1 MFSTITS
8 AMIFGVEPVLIH
20 VEVDIAQGLPGF
32 MLVGYLSGEVKEA
45 GERVRV
51 ALKNT
56 GIVLP
61 PMRVT
66 VNLSPAG
73 IRKEGTAFDLPI
85 AVGILRALGHLPG
98 NCTEGMLIIGELG
111 LSGKANPVRG
121 VLPLVKKAKE
131 EGYSRCLLP
140 AGNYEE
146 GKLIEGVEI
155 IGIPDINGAMD
166 YLKWGKRCACPKKA
180 ESPGGRADHG
190 DEKKLPDFSEVRGQ
204 AAAKRAAEI
213 AAAGFHNLLLTG
225 PPGSG
230 KTMIAK
236 RIPGILPSLTEEESL
251 EVSSIYSIAGLL
263 SDGPSLI
270 RQRPFMNPHHTITAQ
285 ALAGG
290 GNSAKPGMISLAH
303 KGVLFMDELP
313 EFKMGVIDMLR
324 QPLEEKKIRIV
335 RLGRD
340 YTFPADFM
348 LVAAMNPCPC
358 GYYPDFGKCTCT
370 LSKIKRY
377 QGRISG
383 PVLDRIDLCVGVSG
397 VTAKQLSQKREEESS
412 ACIRER
418 VFAAR
423 KMQEE
428 RYRDKPYRFN
438 ALLPQADLKVYC
450 RLGKKEEH
458 LMEKAFATMGMSAR
472 SYCRVLKTA
481 RTIADL
487 DGSGDVKEIHIEEA
501 LEYKAGE
508 AGRRFEGTKQ
518 EKL

>member
-1 MFSTITS
+1 
-8 AMIFGVEPVLIH
+8 
-20 VEVDIAQGLPGF
+20 
-32 MLVGYLSGEVKEA
+32 
-45 GERVRV
+45 
-51 ALKNT
+51 
-56 GIVLP
+56 
-61 PMRVT
+61 
-66 VNLSPAG
+66 
-73 IRKEGTAFDLPI
+73 
-85 AVGILRALGHLPG
+85 
-98 NCTEGMLIIGELG
+98 
-111 LSGKANPVRG
+111 
-121 VLPLVKKAKE
+121 
-131 EGYSRCLLP
+131 
-140 AGNYEE
+140 
-146 GKLIEGVEI
+146 
-155 IGIPDINGAMD
+155 
-166 YLKWGKRCACPKKA
+166 
-180 ESPGGRADHG
+180 
-190 DEKKLPDFSEVRGQ
+190 
-204 AAAKRAAEI
+204 
-213 AAAGFHNLLLTG
+213 
-225 PPGSG
+225 
-230 KTMIAK
+230 
-236 RIPGILPSLTEEESL
+236 
-251 EVSSIYSIAGLL
+251 
-263 SDGPSLI
+263 
-270 RQRPFMNPHHTITAQ
+270 
-285 ALAGG
+285 
-290 GNSAKPGMISLAH
+290 
-303 KGVLFMDELP
+303 
-313 EFKMGVIDMLR
+313 MLR

-412 ACIRER
+412 ECIRER

-438 ALLPQADLKVYC
+438 ALLPQADLKFYC
-450 RLGKKEEH
+450 RLGKKEEY

-508 AGRRFEGTKQ
+508 ARMRFEGTKQ

>member
-8 AMIFGVEPVLIH
+8 AMISGVEPVFIH
-20 VEVDIAQGLPGF
+20 VEVDIAHGLPGF
-32 MLVGYLSGEVKEA
+32 MLVGYLSGEVKEP

-61 PMRVT
+61 PMRIT

-73 IRKEGTAFDLPI
+73 MRKEGTAFDLPI
-85 AVGILRALGHLPG
+85 AVGILKALGHLPG
-98 NCTEGMLIIGELG
+98 DSTEGMLVIGELG
-111 LSGKANPVRG
+111 LSGRVNPVRG

-131 EGYSRCLLP
+131 EGYGRCLLP

-146 GKLIEGVEI
+146 GRLIEGVEI
-155 IGIPDINGAMD
+155 IGIPDINGAME
-166 YLKWGKRCACPKKA
+166 YLKWGKNREEPKEAVPPDGRKSKA
-180 ESPGGRADHG
+180 DR
-190 DEKKLPDFSEVRGQ
+190 EKIPDFSEIKGQ

-236 RIPGILPSLTEEESL
+236 RIPGILPPLTEEESL
-251 EVSSIYSIAGLL
+251 EVSSLYSIAGLL
-263 SDGPSLI
+263 SNGPSLI

-313 EFKMGVIDMLR
+313 EFKTSVIDMLR
-324 QPLEEKKIRIV
+324 QPLEEKEIRIV
-335 RLGRD
+335 RLGGD

-358 GYYPDFGKCTCT
+358 GYYPDLGKCTCS

-377 QGRISG
+377 QGHISG

-397 VTAKQLSQKREEESS
+397 VTAKQLSEKKEEETSGR
-412 ACIRER
+412 IRER
-418 VFAAR
+418 VLAAR

-438 ALLPQADLKVYC
+438 ALLPQADLKDYC

-458 LMEKAFATMGMSAR
+458 LMEKAFTMLGMSAR
-472 SYCRVLKTA
+472 SYCRILKTA

-487 DGSGDVKEIHIEEA
+487 DGSGDVKGIHIEEA
-501 LEYKAGE
+501 LEYKTGE
-508 AGRRFEGTKQ
+508 ARRNIERSKQ
-518 EKL
+518 EK

>member
-8 AMIFGVEPVLIH
+8 ATISGVEPVLIH
-20 VEVDIAQGLPGF
+20 VEVDIAHGLPGF
-32 MLVGYLSGEVKEA
+32 MLVGYLSGEVREA

-85 AVGILRALGHLPG
+85 AAGILRALGHLPE
-98 NCTEGMLIIGELG
+98 NSTEGMLIIGELG
-111 LSGKANPVRG
+111 LSGKVNPVRG

-146 GKLIEGVEI
+146 GRLIEGVEI
-155 IGIPDINGAMD
+155 IGISDINGAID
-166 YLKWGKRCACPKKA
+166 YLKWGKRYEWPKETELSEA
-180 ESPGGRADHG
+180 REGRRHG
-190 DEKKLPDFSEVRGQ
+190 EKIPDFSEIKGQ

-236 RIPGILPSLTEEESL
+236 RIPGILPPLTEEESL

-263 SDGPSLI
+263 SNGPSLV
-270 RQRPFMNPHHTITAQ
+270 RQRPFMNPHHTITVQ

-313 EFKMGVIDMLR
+313 EFKTSVIDMLR

-335 RLGRD
+335 RLGGD

-358 GYYPDFGKCTCT
+358 GYYPDLGRCTC
-370 LSKIKRY
+370 SMPKIKRY
-377 QGRISG
+377 QGHISG

-412 ACIRER
+412 ERIRER
-418 VFAAR
+418 VLMAR
-423 KMQEE
+423 KMQEG
-428 RYRDKPYRFN
+428 RYRDKSYQFN
-438 ALLPQADLKVYC
+438 ALLPQSDLKTYC
-450 RLGKKEEH
+450 RLGKKEER
-458 LMEKAFATMGMSAR
+458 LMEKAFAAMGMSAR
-472 SYCRVLKTA
+472 SYCRILKIA

-487 DGSGDVKEIHIEEA
+487 DGSGDVKDVHIEEA
-501 LEYKAGE
+501 LEYKTGE
-508 AGRRFEGTKQ
+508 MRKNIERS
-518 EKL
+518 